1 MGCTCMSGVYS
12 VGELWD
18 YLPATSLDQALLLG
32 AEALRLDGECP
43 LSPSGVLGQG
53 GRELGEV

>member
-1 MGCTCMSGVYS
+1 LYEWSIQC
-12 VGELWD
+12 GELWG
-18 YLPATSLDQALLLG
+18 YPPATSLDQALLLG

-43 LSPSGVLGQG
+43 LSPGGVLGQG